1 MAAAPFVLVPGYWLG
16 GWAWE
21 RVAPLLRAAG
31 RPGQHPDA
39 AGPGARARAATARGS
54 PWRTTSPRWPTP
66 SAPHGPSAVL
76 VAHSGAGK
84 LATAVLDREPGGRRP
99 RGRTSTSGPAADGL
113 AEPLPEGLT
122 ALALPP
128 FEGLEASLDGLSEA
142 DLQEFRE
149 RAVPHPAAVVRE
161 PLRLHDPAR
170 RAVPATL
177 VCCSLPAATVREL
190 AAGGHPMF
198 AEVAELAAPDGGRPA
213 DGALAD
219 VEPARRAR
227 RGAAGG
233 RRRRALG

>member
-31 RPGQHPDA
+31 HPVSTPTLPGLEPEPARRPPGVTLEDHVAAVADA
-39 AGPGARARAATARGS
+39 VRAA
-54 PWRTTSPRWPTP
+54 
-66 SAPHGPSAVL
+66 GPSAVL

-84 LATAVLDREPGGRRP
+84 LATAVLDRDPAAVARVVYVD
-99 RGRTSTSGPAADGL
+99 SGPAADGL
-113 AEPLPEGLT
+113 AEPLP
-122 ALALPP
+122 
-128 FEGLEASLDGLSEA
+128 DGA
-142 DLQEFRE
+142 DRARAAPVRGAGGQPG
-149 RAVPHPAAVVRE
+149 RAVGGRSAGLPR
-161 PLRLHDPAR
+161 AR
-170 RAVPATL
+170 RAAPRGRGPRAAAAARPRATRG
-177 VCCSLPAATVREL
+177 A
-190 AAGGHPMF
+190 GHPRLL
-198 AEVAELAAPDGGRPA
+198 LAPGRDGPGAGRGRAPDVRRGGRARRPDGGRPP